1 MKRQDR
7 TRKKDDNERQFPGIN
22 NFLAYSLQI
31 PGQSDVKSFKID
43 TFYPLSMTNMGSV
56 AGTNPGNNFVDI
68 LEETIIS

>member
-1 MKRQDR
+1 MERQDR

-22 NFLAYSLQI
+22 NFLAYSLHI

-56 AGTNPGNNFVDI
+56 AGTNDRGFP
-68 LEETIIS
+68 

>member
-1 MKRQDR
+1 MVRQN
-7 TRKKDDNERQFPGIN
+7 NERQFPGIN

-56 AGTNPGNNFVDI
+56 AGTNDRGFP
-68 LEETIIS
+68 